1 MYLFEMGPCLSVANP
16 VSKRKSKVTVNQ
28 RLELFCAQQSTLLTF
43 TKETWIQALILA
55 FTLLLSINCSIRGSL
70 KNANLFSWYP
80 SAERG

>member
-1 MYLFEMGPCLSVANP
+1 MYLLEMGPCLSVANP

-55 FTLLLSINCSIRGSL
+55 FALYCFPSIVL
-70 KNANLFSWYP
+70 YMVV
-80 SAERG
+80 